1 MELLQEY
8 FWLNGLAT
16 LGSKYNI
23 QCIYLHKY
31 ALKKIRNRILF
42 RRIDSAAI
50 GKILFFLKPNFYQLL
65 MKSMLTAAVTV
76 KC

>member
-42 RRIDSAAI
+42 RRTDSTAI
-50 GKILFFLKPNFYQLL
+50 GKILFFLQPDFININE
-65 MKSMLTAAVTV
+65 KSLLTAKVAV